1 MYYPLRGALSRG
13 AGIDMESLGL
23 LAASVG
29 GEGDEITTASLS
41 AALGAL
47 LAGTK
52 GGGAGAR
59 GGGSGEI
66 GAAESSMALLHEALS
81 QLQSDTFEEAL
92 GGLERRQ
99 FARAALAAGGAEG
112 SAIQLHE
119 LTLAKDALAALVAG
133 QSTEMSAGELL
144 VTAAGDQHF
153 GGGHR
158 CVFFAP
164 SRVRVRVRVPAR
176 SAANGVLS
184 LSLRTSHSTPL
195 LLLLPLA
202 ASFIS
207 VLSTSW
213 C

>member
-1 MYYPLRGALSRG
+1 
-13 AGIDMESLGL
+13 
-23 LAASVG
+23 
-29 GEGDEITTASLS
+29 
-41 AALGAL
+41 
-47 LAGTK
+47 
-52 GGGAGAR
+52 
-59 GGGSGEI
+59 
-66 GAAESSMALLHEALS
+66 MAPLHEALS